1 MRVDL
6 ASVLGSSRLCCFCV
20 AAALLGCSAPASRV
34 IHARRAAAAISERL
48 VSRPLPTQR
57 RRFGEPATYVDGELR
72 GVLRRA
78 ELAPGLRPRKKK
90 LLDGRQVERFAVV
103 DYLDSLGIDASR
115 VTALHFHGG
124 RGRVAI
130 VDGALF
136 RRYQGALSFSFTQG
150 HRGKV
155 ALELPDDDGF
165 RINTSV
171 DLVQALAVYVDRP
184 APVLDRERRALALDG
199 RPLEGLAYVPAE
211 ELRGTRVYVDGRLV
225 GALKRKALADELLV
239 SPALEGDP
247 ARFSLERWLAS
258 LGAPVAG
265 VRAVEVLVGDDR
277 VARLD
282 AHRWRSGASKLT
294 FTIPRRSQGRL
305 LLELP
310 AGAAELSGA
319 PRASTSAETMRASA
333 ILLYV
338 RRPPAG
344 VPLDLLPEEP
354 DEPGATRPASAFG
367 EAAGEQE

>member
-6 ASVLGSSRLCCFCV
+6 ASVLGTSPLCCFCL
-20 AAALLGCSAPASRV
+20 AAALVGCSPHAPRV

-136 RRYQGALSFSFTQG
+136 RRYRSTLAFSFTQG

-184 APVLDRERRALALDG
+184 PPVLDRERRALVLDG
-199 RPLEGLAYVPAE
+199 RALEGLAYVPAE

-225 GALKRKALADELLV
+225 GALKRKALADELLA
-239 SPALEGDP
+239 PGLEGEP

-265 VRAVEVLVGDDR
+265 VRAVEVLVGEDR

-282 AHRWRSGASKLT
+282 ARRWRSEASKLT

-319 PRASTSAETMRASA
+319 PHASASAETMRASA

-338 RRPPAG
+338 RRPPAS
-344 VPLDLLPEEP
+344 VPLDPLPEES

-367 EAAGEQE
+367 AAAGEPE